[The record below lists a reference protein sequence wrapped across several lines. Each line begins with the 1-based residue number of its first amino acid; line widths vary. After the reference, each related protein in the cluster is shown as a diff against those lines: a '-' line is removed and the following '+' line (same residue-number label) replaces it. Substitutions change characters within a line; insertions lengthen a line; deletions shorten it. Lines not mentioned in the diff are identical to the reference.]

1 MDVTDDGFLSL
12 MSDDGS
18 TKDDV
23 KVPEGDVGEK
33 IEKLFRTEEKD
44 TSKLDYLPSALIS
57 LTSVDVIVL
66 TSMGEEVAIEAKEAP
81 KAG

>member
-1 MDVTDDGFLSL
+1 

-23 KVPEGDVGEK
+23 KVPDGEVGDK

-44 TSKLDYLPSALIS
+44 TSESTNI
-57 LTSVDVIVL
+57 
-66 TSMGEEVAIEAKEAP
+66 
-81 KAG
+81 

>member
-1 MDVTDDGFLSL
+1 MSEDGT
-12 MSDDGS
+12 

-23 KVPEGDVGEK
+23 KVPEGEVGDK

-44 TSKLDYLPSALIS
+44 TSKSRLHGHSFLTLRIS
-57 LTSVDVIVL
+57 DVIVL

-81 KAG
+81 KAA

>member
-1 MDVTDDGFLSL
+1 
-12 MSDDGS
+12 MSDDGT

-23 KVPEGDVGEK
+23 KVPDGEVGDK

-44 TSKLDYLPSALIS
+44 TSKSS
-57 LTSVDVIVL
+57 LRSDVRLFLTLLDVIVL

-81 KAG
+81 KAS

>member
-1 MDVTDDGFLSL
+1 MADDGE
-12 MSDDGS
+12 

-33 IEKLFRTEEKD
+33 IEKLFKTEEKD
-44 TSKLDYLPSALIS
+44 TSKSQHIVTTHIS
-57 LTSVDVIVL
+57 LTQSDVIVL

-81 KAG
+81 SKG

>member
-1 MDVTDDGFLSL
+1 

-23 KVPEGDVGEK
+23 KVPDGDVGEK

-44 TSKLDYLPSALIS
+44 TSKLDYLPNALIS
-57 LTSVDVIVL
+57 LMSVDVIVL

>member
-1 MDVTDDGFLSL
+1 

-44 TSKLDYLPSALIS
+44 TSKLDYLPSA
-57 LTSVDVIVL
+57 
-66 TSMGEEVAIEAKEAP
+66 
-81 KAG
+81 